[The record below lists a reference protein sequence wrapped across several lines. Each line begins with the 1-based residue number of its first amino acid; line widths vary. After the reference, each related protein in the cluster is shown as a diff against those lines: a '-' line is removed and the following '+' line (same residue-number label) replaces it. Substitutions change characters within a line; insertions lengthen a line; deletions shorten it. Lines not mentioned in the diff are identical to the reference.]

1 LNSQRFVV
9 KHICRSHQP
18 TLRPKPVKELA
29 YPNART
35 EKYAAKM
42 KDRITNDKNG
52 QLVTRAKSKRA
63 DSANLKGIATNKLC
77 TKLTVLCFEMPASS

>member
-1 LNSQRFVV
+1 LQVAQADTRL
-9 KHICRSHQP
+9 KHA
-18 TLRPKPVKELA
+18 KELA

-35 EKYAAKM
+35 VKYAAKM
-42 KDRITNDKNG
+42 KDRMTEDKNG